1 MPNIE
6 LLEKSMRFLRFIVP
20 DLIEY
25 RPANIKQLVKEIL
38 DIMEDYHMVGG
49 RGMVNRVLRKIT
61 G

>member
-1 MPNIE
+1 MGEAYTNW
-6 LLEKSMRFLRFIVP
+6 FLRFIVP